1 MRPACIGRLFVA
13 AIAIAIAGCSSSGRT
28 SDKHPFTVEQV
39 VTDVESGRI
48 ASGTRLLLTG
58 VVTDDDRQHQLAL
71 LADTRRGIA
80 VRTAPGGL
88 AVETGHRVTLEATV
102 DVKGRVAQ
110 LIDPRVVTSSGATL
124 PAVAVVDAA
133 EIADGRLT
141 GRRVEMPARVQAASM
156 KDGQLRL
163 TVTNRG
169 VTLIAQVRD
178 PQQMDWRSLIGAQI
192 RVRGVV
198 APSESAGDPTSTTR
212 VIAGSAKDIDV
223 VSAAERADASTHAL
237 LTSAAAVQALP
248 PSEAA
253 AGYPVK
259 IRAQVLVNDPAWTVF
274 FVQDDTKGIFTFTRS
289 LEHPM
294 PSCRPGDNIEIVGE
308 TGPGEFAPV
317 IAAHQLTIRGPGALP
332 KPRVVPLDQL
342 LSGVEDSQF
351 VEVSG
356 VVRSMSRDNLHHL
369 ALELVNSRERIPAF
383 VPSIDNQ
390 TLPAGLDVDAVV
402 RVRAVVGT
410 RFNENR
416 QIVGVQLFIPTVNE
430 ITVESPAAADAFERP
445 VSTVGELLNFA
456 SVNRA
461 GRLVKVRGV
470 VVVARD
476 DVAYLRDSVG
486 TLELHAARAKS
497 VQPGDLIEAVGF
509 PVAGAYS
516 PVLEDAE
523 WRSVGRGELPAPIE
537 TRAIDLM
544 RGAHDGAL
552 VKIQGRLLQ
561 NVFASGEDVL
571 VLEVSDESRTP
582 FSARLQRPAG
592 AAGLT
597 QLENGSLLELTG
609 VSSLQVAREANR
621 LVPRGFRLLLP
632 SASAV
637 RVVEAPPWL
646 TGQHVLWSFGA
657 LVTMILVSLAWIA
670 TLRRR
675 VQHQTHQLRLAKE
688 AAESANRSKSDFLA
702 NMSHEIRTP
711 MNGVLGMT
719 DLLLESAEDPTQKLN
734 LGMVK
739 SSAEALL
746 RIINDILDFSKIEA
760 GKLDLSPRPF
770 SVRGVV
776 GETVQL
782 LALRAAQKKLALTWS
797 VCDDVPDRL
806 IADDERLRQVLLNL
820 VGNALKFTE
829 TGSVKIDVR
838 RGVRRGEDGIV
849 VFEIADTGI
858 GIPRDKQDHIFE
870 AFAQADGSVS
880 RKYGGTGLGLAI
892 CARLVSLM
900 GGSINVTSEPGVGSQ
915 FIFTILAEVA
925 PAEEIIPD
933 VQQPPQVV
941 PANDASRRLRL
952 LVAED
957 NVVNQRLAFALL
969 SKRGHDV
976 VLVSNGFQAVDAWGT
991 GSFDGIF
998 MDVQMPEM
1006 DGFQAT
1012 AAIRACERE
1021 IGAHGPHVP
1030 IVAMTAHAM
1039 NGDRERCLEAE
1050 MDDYITKPIALKEID
1065 RVLEQLARN
1074 APIPSVASV
1083 GAASPRS

>member
-1 MRPACIGRLFVA
+1 MRPACIGRLLVA
-13 AIAIAIAGCSSSGRT
+13 TIAIALAGCSSSRRA
-28 SDKHPFTVEQV
+28 SDTHPFSVDQV
-39 VTDVESGRI
+39 VTDVESGAI
-48 ASGTRLLLTG
+48 ASGTRLLVTG
-58 VVTDDDRQHQLAL
+58 VVTDDDRDRRLAL

-88 AVETGHRVTLEATV
+88 ALAAGHRVTLEATV
-102 DVKGRVAQ
+102 EMTGGVPR

-124 PAVAVVDAA
+124 PAVAVVDPV
-133 EIADGRLT
+133 EIVDGRLT
-141 GRRVEMPARVQAASM
+141 GRRVEMPARVQAATM
-156 KDGQLRL
+156 RDGQLRL
-163 TVTNRG
+163 TLTNRG
-169 VTLIAQVRD
+169 VTLTAHVRD
-178 PQQMDWRSLIGAQI
+178 PQQMDWRSLIGAEI

-198 APSESAGDPTSTTR
+198 APAESANDSGSTTR

-223 VSAAERADASTHAL
+223 ITAAQRSATSAHKL

-259 IRAQVLVNDPAWTVF
+259 LRARVLVNDPAWTVF
-274 FVQDDTKGIFTFTRS
+274 FVQDDTKGIFMFTRS

-294 PSCRPGDNIEIVGE
+294 PPCRPGDIVEIDGE

-317 IAAHQLTIRGPGALP
+317 IAAHQLTILGRSELP
-332 KPRVVPLDQL
+332 KPRTVPLDQL

-351 VEVSG
+351 VEVTG

-369 ALELVNSRERIPAF
+369 ALELVNARERIPAF
-383 VPSIDNQ
+383 VASIDGQ

-416 QIVGVQLFIPTVNE
+416 QIIGVQLFIPTVNE
-430 ITVESPAAADAFERP
+430 IVVESPADTDPFQRP

-456 SVNRA
+456 GLSRA

-523 WRSVGRGELPAPIE
+523 WRGVGRGELPAPIE

-544 RGAHDGAL
+544 RGAHDGSL
-552 VKIQGRLLQ
+552 VKIRGRLLQ
-561 NVFASGEDVL
+561 NLFAAGEDVL
-571 VLEVSDESRTP
+571 VLEVSDETRTP
-582 FSARLQRPAG
+582 FSARFQRPAG
-592 AAGLT
+592 APGLT
-597 QLENGSLLELTG
+597 HLENGSLLELTG

-632 SASAV
+632 SVSAV

-646 TGQHVLWSFGA
+646 TGQHVLWTLGA
-657 LVTMILVSLAWIA
+657 LGTLTLVSLAWIA

-675 VQHQTHQLRLAKE
+675 VQHQTHQLRLAKD

-719 DLLLESAEDPTQKLN
+719 DLLLESSQDPTQQQN

-760 GKLDLSPRPF
+760 GKLDLSPHPF
-770 SVRGVV
+770 NLRGLI
-776 GETVQL
+776 GETVQM
-782 LALRAAQKKLALTWS
+782 LALRASQKKLELAWS
-797 VCDDVPDRL
+797 VADDVPDRL
-806 IADDERLRQVLLNL
+806 SADAERLRQVLLNL

-829 TGSVKIDVR
+829 AGSVKIDVR
-838 RGVRRGEDGIV
+838 RGARRDEAGIL
-849 VFEIADTGI
+849 VFEITDTGI

-892 CARLVSLM
+892 SARLVSLM
-900 GGSINVTSEPGVGSQ
+900 GGSIDVTSEEGRGSR
-915 FIFTILAEVA
+915 FTFTIDAEVA
-925 PAEEIIPD
+925 PPEETMPE
-933 VQQPPQVV
+933 VQKPLQPAPVENEA
-941 PANDASRRLRL
+941 PRRLRL

-957 NVVNQRLAFALL
+957 NIVNQRLAFALL
-969 SKRGHDV
+969 TKRGHDV
-976 VLVSNGFQAVDAWGT
+976 VLANNGLQAVDAWSN
-991 GSFDGIF
+991 GSFDGIL
-998 MDVQMPEM
+998 MDVQMPDM

-1012 AAIRACERE
+1012 AAIRARERE
-1021 IGAHGPHVP
+1021 AGGHIP

-1050 MDDYITKPIALKEID
+1050 MDDYITKPIAVKEID
-1065 RVLEQLARN
+1065 RVLAQLARN
-1074 APIPSVASV
+1074 APISSPASVA
-1083 GAASPRS
+1083 AASPRS